1 MNDVAKV
8 TEQIERFH
16 SFPREV
22 QLLAEIDQLKKR
34 LSRIYKLGTSTFD
47 QFIDESRNNREIVEL
62 KGKIRNETDMY
73 SMNLTEA
80 LEFCEKHIG
89 TKSYSRSEM

>member
-1 MNDVAKV
+1 MNEVTKV
-8 TEQIERFH
+8 TEQIERFR

-22 QLLAEIDQLKKR
+22 QLLAEIDQLRKR

-47 QFIDESRNNREIVEL
+47 EFIDECKNNREIGEL
-62 KGKIRNETDMY
+62 KRKIRNETDMY

-80 LEFCEKHIG
+80 LEFCEKH
-89 TKSYSRSEM
+89 TDVVLERHSK